1 MVGSRRIV
9 LLWVSGA
16 AVGAFATA
24 MATAGTPPTAAAPPP
39 GSASPASAM
48 PTATGSNR
56 SNGSNGNAGN
66 DEACP
71 DPDLV
76 WASATALVPSEA
88 ATLLAA
94 KPRVEIVDLGMR
106 YRVRVSTDGG
116 LLERTYTDAS
126 RDCTARIRFAAEF
139 IVVALLPP
147 QLALLLGGED
157 GGAPRALA
165 GATTATTAPSAVQA
179 PTTPSAPPPAPSAA
193 PARGNGPTEVPA
205 PPGPTREPIV
215 RIEAAAVGELSP
227 PAFRALDIFSW
238 EGDLRARI
246 GSGMIDA
253 VVAASFAPERALQSR
268 GFQGTFI
275 RGAGAAGGRVRWWR
289 RGFELSSDL
298 ALVVEYE
305 HYRDTVVHNASARG
319 LLSPG
324 LGATLSLATPTVAHL
339 GAFVRLQAEWLPF
352 NADVAAR
359 PQDFGATP
367 LFWFGGAAGLLL
379 DL

>member
-24 MATAGTPPTAAAPPP
+24 MAAAGTPASAAPSGSAAPAP
-39 GSASPASAM
+39 VPTSASPPAKA
-48 PTATGSNR
+48 
-56 SNGSNGNAGN
+56 N

-94 KPRVEIVDLGMR
+94 KPRVEIVDLGTR

-116 LLERTYTDAS
+116 PLERTYTDVA
-126 RDCTARIRFAAEF
+126 RDCAARTRFAAEF

-147 QLALLLGGED
+147 QLALLLGGGGGGD
-157 GGAPRALA
+157 DAGAPGALS
-165 GATTATTAPSAVQA
+165 GATTAPSAGVQA
-179 PTTPSAPPPAPSAA
+179 PTTPTASPPPPATA
-193 PARGNGPTEVPA
+193 PTRDTATVEVPA
-205 PPGPTREPIV
+205 PPGPAREPVV
-215 RIEAAAVGELSP
+215 RIEAAAVGEVSP
-227 PAFRALDIFSW
+227 PAFGALDILSW

-253 VVAASFAPERALQSR
+253 VVAASFAPERTLQSR

-305 HYRDTVVHNASARG
+305 HYRDAVVHNPSAQW